1 MVHLFL
7 RINGCNGNE
16 FEELETTSVQESI
29 ILFQRSEGPRKKG
42 LQKQQIAYS
51 LETKVVWQLQPKVCN
66 QRKVTRWQ
74 KTKNPKK
81 ENPLK

>member
-29 ILFQRSEGPRKKG
+29 ILFQRSDGPRKKG
-42 LQKQQIAYS
+42 LQKQKKP
-51 LETKVVWQLQPKVCN
+51 TVWKQKQSGNCN
-66 QRKVTRWQ
+66 QKYATKEKSRVGKKQNKIQ
-74 KTKNPKK
+74 KKRT
-81 ENPLK
+81 L